1 MRFWHDQ
8 EELENHIDSRHP
20 HLSVGGDF
28 SVCLGTA
35 RSEHGPKKKIPISAL
50 VESSYFLSGKHMF
63 LNKNEIDFVVD
74 VPIRCWPS

>member
-1 MRFWHDQ
+1 MIFWNVQ

-35 RSEHGPKKKIPISAL
+35 RSEYCPENKMPISAL
-50 VESSYFLSGKHMF
+50 FLIF
-63 LNKNEIDFVVD
+63 LFALWETHVLK
-74 VPIRCWPS
+74 